1 MEMPVVGDAS
11 DKGIGLYVRLG
22 VKVLGHV
29 NLKAST
35 MRLPERAGAV
45 VELPLLHVPV
55 IRWVPGSGEAL
66 KARL

>member
-1 MEMPVVGDAS
+1 
-11 DKGIGLYVRLG
+11 
-22 VKVLGHV
+22 LGHV

-35 MRLPERAGAV
+35 MRLLERAGAV